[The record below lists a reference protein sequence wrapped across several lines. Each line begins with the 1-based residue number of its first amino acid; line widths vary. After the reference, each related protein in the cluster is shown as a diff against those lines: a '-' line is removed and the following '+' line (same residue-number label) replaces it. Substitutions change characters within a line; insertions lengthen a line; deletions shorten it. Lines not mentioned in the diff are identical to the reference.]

1 MTNIVKEWDRNPI
14 CKDKF
19 HWTAFD
25 KKRKRY
31 DDGLLTKPK
40 LVTCKTCVC
49 VSVRL
54 CFLVWHLNKTQRGWI
69 TWRLCFS
76 VRTTIVYNDTKYSV
90 SSWRYNRIWIYIYMF
105 VCMCNVPNFCAMR
118 LSGGISWSQSW
129 VLIWI
134 KSFFHIHTNRQF
146 DGRIVFMWTV
156 QKWVWEYGLG
166 TYSYGSRYVSV
177 ASSCE
182 HGNEPLGSVK
192 CGYCPATK
200 AVISF

>member
-1 MTNIVKEWDRNPI
+1 MTNIVKEWDLNPI

-25 KKRKRY
+25 KNKKKRY
-31 DDGLLTKPK
+31 NDGLLTKPK

-49 VSVRL
+49 VSVTL

-76 VRTTIVYNDTKYSV
+76 VRTTFVYNDTKYSV
-90 SSWRYNRIWIYIYMF
+90 PSWRYNRIWISIYIYMF

-118 LSGGISWSQSW
+118 LSGGNSWSQIW

-146 DGRIVFMWTV
+146 ESRGLWWEDSVTVGMGVWT
-156 QKWVWEYGLG
+156 WYRLVWLKICFGGKLLW
-166 TYSYGSRYVSV
+166 TR
-177 ASSCE
+177 
-182 HGNEPLGSVK
+182 
-192 CGYCPATK
+192 
-200 AVISF
+200 